1 MAGAGVALAAVA
13 HFEARAD
20 VGARGGVL
28 LRVVVVLLDAQAL
41 VDGGGEGHAVGG
53 LGLAQVQGHL
63 HPVRSGVHL
72 LIEGGQGPGQ
82 VPVYSSETR
91 VVQGVDEGGLYL
103 VDKGHHGRGLGD
115 GVVEVEVLVVDGE
128 GPVHLSVPGRTE
140 EVAGVVVDGVGA
152 LEPLLIETQ
161 TVGIPC
167 LDDVPG
173 VAKSVPELPAL
184 GQLLGEVLQHHGAD
198 GLVGVGTA
206 EHQGVL
212 GAVADLQ
219 AQQGV
224 SVLGPAHLEEADRVR
239 IVLRQGPGALVQ
251 LIDGEEALVVRDV
264 LQKPGEKGIRCHSFT
279 SSFHLK

>member
-1 MAGAGVALAAVA
+1 M
-13 HFEARAD
+13 
-20 VGARGGVL
+20 
-28 LRVVVVLLDAQAL
+28 
-41 VDGGGEGHAVGG
+41 
-53 LGLAQVQGHL
+53 
-63 HPVRSGVHL
+63 
-72 LIEGGQGPGQ
+72 
-82 VPVYSSETR
+82 
-91 VVQGVDEGGLYL
+91 
-103 VDKGHHGRGLGD
+103 
-115 GVVEVEVLVVDGE
+115 
-128 GPVHLSVPGRTE
+128 PGRTE

-161 TVGIPC
+161 AVGIPC

-224 SVLGPAHLEEADRVR
+224 SVLGPAHLEEADRVQ